1 MFGVISKIWTEIITW
16 LVSSITSLAGIFVT
30 EASGTYSLTFMGEIA
45 MISLGIGVVF
55 LVLRF
60 IENKLHF
67 RG

>member
-1 MFGVISKIWTEIITW
+1 MFALISKIWTEIIAW
-16 LVSSITSLAGIFVT
+16 VVASIETLAGIFVT
-30 EASGTYSLTFMGEIA
+30 ESAGAYSLTFMGEIA

>member
-1 MFGVISKIWTEIITW
+1 MFAVISKIWTGIITW
-16 LVSSITSLAGIFVT
+16 VVTSITTLAGIFVT
-30 EASGTYSLTFMGEIA
+30 ESAGTYSLTFMGEIA

>member
-1 MFGVISKIWTEIITW
+1 MFAVISKIWTDVITW
-16 LVSSITSLAGIFVT
+16 VVSSITALSGIFVT
-30 EASGTYSLTFMGEIA
+30 ESSGVYSLTFMGEIA